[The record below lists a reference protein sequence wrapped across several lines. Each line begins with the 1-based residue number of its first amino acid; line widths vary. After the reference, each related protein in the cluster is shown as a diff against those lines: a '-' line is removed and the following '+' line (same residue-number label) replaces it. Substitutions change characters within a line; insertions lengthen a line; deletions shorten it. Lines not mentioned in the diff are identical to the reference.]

1 MAVENL
7 VKGIHAIMTEPPTLD
22 VNAVALGIVRVFPAL
37 SLFEQRLSLELYRL
51 LSEGEPVLRA
61 VLAERL
67 QVAIETVDRILDRWP
82 GVFSDSER
90 RIIGY
95 WGLSIA
101 GAYTSPHQ
109 LTIDGQRLSAWCAW
123 DTLFLPE
130 LLGKPVGVESRS
142 PCGGAVKLIV
152 TPTGVEHVEPEDAQV
167 SFLMPDAGEVQKD
180 IVSAFCH
187 FIHFFPSR
195 PSGEAWAAQHP
206 GTFILSVAEA
216 HAIARRKNQA
226 QYGEAMAVR

>member
-1 MAVENL
+1 
-7 VKGIHAIMTEPPTLD
+7 MTHTYRSGNVD
-22 VNAVALGIVRVFPAL
+22 VDAVALGIIKVFPAL
-37 SLFEQRLSLELYRL
+37 DLFERRLSLELYRL
-51 LSEGEPVLRA
+51 LSVGEPVTRA

-67 QVAIETVDRILDRWP
+67 QVSVEIVDHILDSWP

-101 GAYTSPHQ
+101 AAYTSPHQ
-109 LTIDGQRLSAWCAW
+109 LTIDGQKLAAWCAW

-130 LLGKPVGVESRS
+130 LLGKPAEVESKS
-142 PCGGAVKLIV
+142 PGEASGVKLTV
-152 TPTGVEHVEPEDAQV
+152 TPTGVDHVEPGDAHV
-167 SFLMPDAGEVQKD
+167 SFLMPDAAEVEKD
-180 IVSAFCH
+180 IVSTFCH
-187 FIHFFPSR
+187 FVHFFPSR
-195 PSGEAWAAQHP
+195 PVGEAWAAQHP

-226 QYGEAMAVR
+226 QYCEAMRSR

>member
-1 MAVENL
+1 
-7 VKGIHAIMTEPPTLD
+7 MTDPPTLD
-22 VNAVALGIVRVFPAL
+22 VNAVALGVVKIFPAL

-51 LSEGEPVLRA
+51 LSDGEPVLRA

-67 QVAIETVDRILDRWP
+67 QVSVEIVDRILDGWP

-101 GAYTSPHQ
+101 AAYTSPHQ

-130 LLGKPVGVESRS
+130 LLGKPAEVESQS
-142 PCGGAVKLIV
+142 PGQAGDVKLIV
-152 TPTGVEHVEPEDAQV
+152 TATNVDHVEPEDAHV
-167 SFLMPDAGEVQKD
+167 SFLMPDAAEIQKD
-180 IVSAFCH
+180 IVGTFCH
-187 FIHFFPSR
+187 FVHFFPSR
-195 PSGEAWAAQHP
+195 QAGDAWASQHP

-216 HAIARRKNQA
+216 HAIAILKNRA
-226 QYGEAMAVR
+226 QYGEAFGPR

>member
-1 MAVENL
+1 
-7 VKGIHAIMTEPPTLD
+7 MTHTSRTGNVD
-22 VNAVALGIVRVFPAL
+22 VDAVALGIVKVFPTL
-37 SLFEQRLSLELYRL
+37 DLFEQRLSLELYRL
-51 LSEGEPVLRA
+51 LSGGQPVARA
-61 VLAERL
+61 LLAERL
-67 QVAIETVDRILDRWP
+67 QVSVEIVDRVLDGWP

-130 LLGKPVGVESRS
+130 LLGKPAEVESQS
-142 PCGGAVKLIV
+142 PGQAGGVKLIV
-152 TPTGVEHVEPEDAQV
+152 TATNVDRVEPEDAHV
-167 SFLMPDAGEVQKD
+167 SFLMPDAGEVRKD
-180 IVSAFCH
+180 IVTTFCH
-187 FIHFFPSR
+187 FVHLFPSG
-195 PSGEAWAAQHP
+195 PAGEAWAAQHP

-216 HAIARRKNQA
+216 HAIALLKNQA
-226 QYGEAMAVR
+226 QYGEAMASR